1 MDLEQESTIAVD
13 EGDTKTITE
22 ACNKLIRT
30 QKQIETL
37 EEQLKKTKETERN
50 LSEEKIPSLM
60 HKAGVSM
67 LKLADGTSVEINKKY
82 YARIPVSKM
91 EEAHNWLRSNGHE
104 DIIKNDINMSF
115 AMKQDNEARSLA
127 EDLKQKGYNVKQ
139 KTHVH
144 HGTLSGF
151 VKEQI
156 SSGNNVPHD
165 LFGIYVA
172 DKTKIITKE

>member
-82 YARIPVSKM
+82 YARIPVSKI

-127 EDLKQKGYNVKQ
+127 EDLRQKGYNVKQ
-139 KTHVH
+139 K
-144 HGTLSGF
+144 
-151 VKEQI
+151 
-156 SSGNNVPHD
+156 
-165 LFGIYVA
+165 
-172 DKTKIITKE
+172 